1 MKTRSDRFWL
11 ILLGTILVLSA
22 ALCAYLY
29 TRTDP
34 GTTAVI
40 TLDGAEVERIDLS
53 AVKETYTLTYTGKS
67 GVTDVVEVSPGQIR
81 VLEADCPD
89 QICVKQG
96 WIKNSVAP
104 IVCLPNALVIQITD
118 APDAGV
124 DAVVG

>member
-1 MKTRSDRFWL
+1 
-11 ILLGTILVLSA
+11 
-22 ALCAYLY
+22 
-29 TRTDP
+29 
-34 GTTAVI
+34 
-40 TLDGAEVERIDLS
+40 VERIDLS